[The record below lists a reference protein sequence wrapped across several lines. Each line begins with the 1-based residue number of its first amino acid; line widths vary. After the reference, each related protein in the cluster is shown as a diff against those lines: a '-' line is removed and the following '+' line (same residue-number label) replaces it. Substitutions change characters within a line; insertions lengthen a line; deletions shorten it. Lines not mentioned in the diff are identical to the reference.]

1 MAVDVLMNRISA
13 FGEAIRTLRKARGFT
28 QELLAEKTNLHV
40 NYVSLVERGLSAP
53 ALDTIC
59 ALADALGLTVSEL
72 AVEMERHAK
81 RHPKPATNQ
90 GMDPKAKQA

>member
-1 MAVDVLMNRISA
+1 MNRISA
-13 FGEAIRTLRKARGFT
+13 FGEAIRALRKARGLT
-28 QELLAEKTNLHV
+28 QELLAEKTDLHV

-72 AVEMERHAK
+72 AVEMEKHAK
-81 RHPKPATNQ
+81 RGSMPATEQVKN
-90 GMDPKAKQA
+90 PKAIQA

>member
-1 MAVDVLMNRISA
+1 MNRISA
-13 FGEAIRTLRKARGFT
+13 FGEAIRALRKARGLT
-28 QELLAEKTNLHV
+28 QELLAEKTDLHV

-72 AVEMERHAK
+72 AVEMEKHAK
-81 RHPKPATNQ
+81 RGPKPATDHGKN
-90 GMDPKAKQA
+90 PEARQA

>member
-1 MAVDVLMNRISA
+1 MNRTSA
-13 FGEAIRTLRKARGFT
+13 FGKAIRTLRKAQGLT
-28 QELLAEKTNLHV
+28 QELLAEKADLHV
-40 NYVSLVERGLSAP
+40 NNVSFVERGLSAP
-53 ALDTIC
+53 TLDTIC

-81 RHPKPATNQ
+81 RHPKPAINQ